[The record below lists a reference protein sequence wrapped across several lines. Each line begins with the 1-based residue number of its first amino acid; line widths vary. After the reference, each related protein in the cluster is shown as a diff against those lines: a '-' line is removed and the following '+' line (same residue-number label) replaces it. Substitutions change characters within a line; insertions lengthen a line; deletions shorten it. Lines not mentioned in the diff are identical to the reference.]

1 MSAEGIIKLTVLA
14 LYAFYLLWAGF
25 KPKIGFA
32 GWYMFANVS
41 KCRFNLFLNVEQGN
55 KPITFNQWDYLPHSY
70 LSMGRSQLNFFM
82 FFLREIK
89 ELDLSGEI
97 ELRDGFQLTT
107 LKVMH
112 TYVVD

>member
-1 MSAEGIIKLTVLA
+1 MSVEGIIKLIMLTF
-14 LYAFYLLWAGF
+14 YIFYLLWAGF
-25 KPKIGFA
+25 KPRVGFA

-41 KCRFNLFLNVEQGN
+41 KCRFNLFQNVEHGQEQV
-55 KPITFNQWDYLPHSY
+55 PFNPWDYLPHSY
-70 LSMGRSQLNFFM
+70 LAMGRSQLNFFM

-97 ELRDGFQLTT
+97 ELREGFQLTK
-107 LKVMH
+107 LRVIN